1 MTGDESTPRSAPRPR
16 AGLVVVDDAQ
26 NRADAV
32 ALQRSGQALAAG
44 RVEEAIIALRAL
56 AATPTTT
63 VRAHAATILATLLVE
78 RGSAAEAL
86 VILEAIPP
94 RGVTVDRGLIAMVR
108 AQALRRIGR
117 HADAVGAAAEAWQAS
132 PSTERCLVFAAAL
145 LADGQAGRAATIL
158 LEGLGAAPD
167 DVALLGQCAGTL
179 ALAGD
184 IAAARATLARL
195 ARRRA
200 DDDAEWQRQWAW
212 ASTCLGDVT
221 ASQAALDRAFALD
234 PAGTRAWCA
243 DDDVLAARG
252 VKVQECGDGPA

>member
-1 MTGDESTPRSAPRPR
+1 MTRDDSTSRRAARSSV
-16 AGLVVVDDAQ
+16 GLIVVDDAQ

-32 ALQRSGQALAAG
+32 ALQRSGKSLAAG
-44 RVEEAIIALRAL
+44 RVDEALPVVRAL

-63 VRAHAATILATLLVE
+63 VRAHAATIFATLLVE

-86 VILEAIPP
+86 AALEAIPA

-108 AQALRRIGR
+108 AQALRALGR
-117 HADAVGAAAEAWQAS
+117 HADAIAAAAEAWRAA
-132 PSTERCLVFAAAL
+132 PSTERCLVYAAAL
-145 LADGQAGRAATIL
+145 VADHQASDAATVL
-158 LEGLGAAPD
+158 REGLVRAPD
-167 DVALLGQCAGTL
+167 DVGLLGQRAGAL

-184 IAAARATLARL
+184 LAAARATLERL
-195 ARRRA
+195 ASRRA

-212 ASTCLGDVT
+212 ASTCLGDV
-221 ASQAALDRAFALD
+221 AVGQAALDRAFALD

-252 VKVQECGDGPA
+252 VQVQECSDGPA